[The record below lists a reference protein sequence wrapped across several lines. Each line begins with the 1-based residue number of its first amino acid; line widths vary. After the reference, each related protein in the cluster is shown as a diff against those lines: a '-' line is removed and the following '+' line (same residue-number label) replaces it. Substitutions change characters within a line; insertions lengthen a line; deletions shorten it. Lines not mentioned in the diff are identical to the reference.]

1 MIVKH
6 RNNLTKKEIVRK
18 IKSEFGTSTTNL
30 KLITDEL
37 IESIIEILIE
47 KKKINIKNFG
57 SFHIIFKN
65 ERIGRNPKTK
75 EEIKISARNS
85 ISFKPSDNL
94 KNKLNE
100 F

>member
-47 KKKINIKNFG
+47 KKKNKYKKFWIFPY
-57 SFHIIFKN
+57 HI
-65 ERIGRNPKTK
+65 
-75 EEIKISARNS
+75 
-85 ISFKPSDNL
+85 
-94 KNKLNE
+94 
-100 F
+100 

>member
-37 IESIIEILIE
+37 IES
-47 KKKINIKNFG
+47 
-57 SFHIIFKN
+57 
-65 ERIGRNPKTK
+65 
-75 EEIKISARNS
+75 
-85 ISFKPSDNL
+85 
-94 KNKLNE
+94 
-100 F
+100 